1 MVTPRIR
8 LPDGNYLVKR
18 LRNLPHEIGYI
29 PRRRHV
35 SPVAGRCARRR
46 MFLST
51 RSAVVHVLEKPAP
64 RRRPAP
70 PLARAS
76 VTDAHHQHVRA
87 DGMEPVPLLEV
98 ALELRN
104 QAVFDVH
111 DALTDLA
118 DGVLMV
124 PCRDLVVDRAIAK
137 PNSVQR
143 AGRRERL
150 QGTVDSAAR
159 ETSLLA

>member
-1 MVTPRIR
+1 MVTISSRGYELSPAKSGTF
-8 LPDGNYLVKR
+8 PGDGTFH
-18 LRNLPHEIGYI
+18 P
-29 PRRRHV
+29 
-35 SPVAGRCARRR
+35 SPGGAPAGGCSYEP
-46 MFLST
+46 M
-51 RSAVVHVLEKPAP
+51 SAVVHVLEKPAP

-70 PLARAS
+70 PLARAP
-76 VTDAHHQHVRA
+76 VTDAYHQHVRA

-137 PNSVQR
+137 PHGVQR
-143 AGRRERL
+143 AGRR
-150 QGTVDSAAR
+150 
-159 ETSLLA
+159 